1 VVLTYDGRATERV
14 WSGCGGYVEG
24 GFCGGGGAALGG
36 EAGVEVA
43 EDGF

>member
-1 VVLTYDGRATERV
+1 MVLAYDGRAAKGV
-14 WSGCGGYVEG
+14 GGGCCGYVEG

-36 EAGVEVA
+36 EAGVEAA